1 MKKLIPFLSLLLLA
15 IPAFSDPIQPG
26 QTGDAPTMQKYLIL
40 IGGLA
45 AIVLI
50 LLVLRT
56 QNRKRGGL

>member
-1 MKKLIPFLSLLLLA
+1 MKKSIPFLSLLLLA
-15 IPAFSDPIQPG
+15 VPAFSQPIQPG
-26 QTGDAPTMQKYLIL
+26 QAGDMPSMQKYLIL

-56 QNRKRGGL
+56 QNRKKGGL